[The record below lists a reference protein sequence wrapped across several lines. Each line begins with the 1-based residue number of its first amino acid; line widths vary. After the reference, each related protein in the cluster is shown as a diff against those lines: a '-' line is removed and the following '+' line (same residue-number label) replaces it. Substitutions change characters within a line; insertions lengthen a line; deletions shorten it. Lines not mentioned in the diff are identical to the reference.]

1 MGTMKGIAVLTGL
14 LLLSACRPYNVNYD
28 YDARANYA
36 SYKTFDWY
44 AASKKAQGKADK
56 VENPLMD
63 KRVRNAIE
71 LELVAKGFKREASAD
86 PDFLVTYYPV
96 YHNRR
101 VRTYTHVGWG
111 WGWRPF
117 GVGMGTTFANT
128 RNYKEG
134 TIVIEVVDYKS
145 NELVWKSAAEGALTG
160 LDNPE
165 DAEECVTSAVKRMLE
180 DFPPTLNRR

>member
-1 MGTMKGIAVLTGL
+1 MRILRLFMVLAGL
-14 LLLSACRPYNVNYD
+14 MLLSACRPYSVNYD

-44 AASKKAQGKADK
+44 ASNKKAQGKANK
-56 VENPLMD
+56 VENTLMD

-71 LELVAKGFKREASAD
+71 RELLAKGFKREASAD
-86 PDFLVTYYPV
+86 PDFLVTYYPI
-96 YHNRR
+96 YHDRK

-117 GVGMGTTFANT
+117 GVGMGTTMANT
-128 RNYKEG
+128 RHYREG
-134 TIVIEVVDYKS
+134 TIVIEVVDFKN
-145 NELVWKSAAEGALTG
+145 NELIWKSAAEGALTG

-165 DAEECVTSAVKRMLE
+165 DAEEIVSSAVNHMLE
-180 DFPPTLNRR
+180 NFPPNKR